1 MTLLSFIVGIIGSRD
16 TVVRAADNFIEVQNL
31 LLNYNLKLILVHQT
45 DNADDVEFLTKT
57 FSENKSV
64 LYIST
69 QDYGLSNARNI
80 GLDRNSSKYVMFLD
94 DNSYFDEK
102 ILDKLLVML
111 NTQKSPK
118 ALIIGVRGVD
128 RSSSTHSKYK
138 SECLVSIDKFPGR
151 VCSNGIV
158 VKYEIAKSLK
168 FNCDLGVGAK
178 YGACEDWDFV
188 WRLTKVCDQISYIPS
203 LYVIH
208 PPAGKFSNTKSYNY
222 GMGHGYFVKVV
233 CNGSFGTHE
242 LLFVLNRLIVFAAK
256 TIFGILLNSANAR
269 AWSKGFINGFF
280 VKNA

>member
-1 MTLLSFIVGIIGSRD
+1 MTLLSLIVGLIGPRE
-16 TVVRAADNFIEVQNL
+16 TVVRAADNFIEVQNSL
-31 LLNYNLKLILVHQT
+31 LEYNLKLILVHQT

-57 FSENKSV
+57 FSKKNSI

-80 GLDRNSSKYVMFLD
+80 ALDKTSSKYVMFLD
-94 DNSYFDEK
+94 DNSYFEK
-102 ILDKLLVML
+102 EILDKLLVML
-111 NTQKSPK
+111 NTEKSPN
-118 ALIIGVRGVD
+118 ALIIGVRSVD
-128 RSSSTHSKYK
+128 RKSSTHSKYK
-138 SECLVSIDKFPGR
+138 SECLVSIDKIPGR

-158 VKYEIAKSLK
+158 VKYELAKSLK

-188 WRLTKVCDQISYIPS
+188 WRLTKVCDKIRYIPS

-208 PPAGKFSNTKSYNY
+208 PPAGKFSNRKSYNY
-222 GMGHGYFVKVV
+222 GMGHGYFVKIV

-242 LLFVLNRLIVFAAK
+242 LLFVLNRLIVLVAK
-256 TIFGILLNSANAR
+256 TLFGILLNSANAR

-280 VKNA
+280 AKKK